1 MAKVP
6 KEAVQRSRPWF
17 AFWAVDPPAAPVAV
31 VFAPL
36 SPVDI
41 EDIHP
46 AVIKNRIQAAT
57 KIKFV
62 FLFMQILPYK
72 LFV

>member
-1 MAKVP
+1 M
-6 KEAVQRSRPWF
+6 
-17 AFWAVDPPAAPVAV
+17 AV